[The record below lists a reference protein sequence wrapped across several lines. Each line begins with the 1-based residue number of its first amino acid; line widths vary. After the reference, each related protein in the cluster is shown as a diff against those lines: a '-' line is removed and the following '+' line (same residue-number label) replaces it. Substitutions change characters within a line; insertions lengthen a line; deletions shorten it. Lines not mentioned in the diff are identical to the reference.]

1 MRTTRRSFAARS
13 SAARSTAAR
22 TTAAAPLL
30 AAALVLTG
38 CTGTPEASRTPDDG
52 TASATSPGT
61 APATPSDEPDDAGTA
76 SAEPSTEPG
85 TSAGP
90 STEPD
95 AEPGKAGATAP
106 APDGRSGG
114 QSGGD
119 GSEVIPPVAQDGSPA
134 NGLGG
139 STGPAAGRLGTGQ
152 QTGSGSGLVAGFPQD
167 VVLVP
172 KGADVD
178 SSSVTGSDGRYQVT
192 LDATVD
198 AACTDVLLDYR
209 SWFTSGGFAEKDTA
223 NRPRRTTV
231 DLARKGDSVVL
242 TTVRDGDGCAVTVF
256 ATLTAR

>member
-1 MRTTRRSFAARS
+1 MRTNRRSTT
-13 SAARSTAAR
+13 ARSTAAR
-22 TTAAAPLL
+22 STAAAAPLL

-38 CTGTPEASRTPDDG
+38 CTGTPEAGRTPDDG

-61 APATPSDEPDDAGTA
+61 ASATPSDEPDDAATG

-85 TSAGP
+85 TSAEP
-90 STEPD
+90 SAEPETEPT
-95 AEPGKAGATAP
+95 KTGATAP
-106 APDGRSGG
+106 MPDGGSDG

-134 NGLGG
+134 NGLGNA
-139 STGPAAGRLGTGQ
+139 TGPAAGRLGGGQ
-152 QTGSGSGLVAGFPQD
+152 RTGSAAGLVAGFPDD

-172 KGADVD
+172 KGADVE
-178 SSSVTGSDGRYQVT
+178 SSSVTGADGRYQVT

-209 SWFTSGGFAEKDTA
+209 SWFTSGGFAEKDTT
-223 NRPRRTTV
+223 NRPRRTVV
-231 DLARKGDSVVL
+231 DLTRKGDSVVL
-242 TTVRDGDGCAVTVF
+242 TTVRAGDGCAVTVF